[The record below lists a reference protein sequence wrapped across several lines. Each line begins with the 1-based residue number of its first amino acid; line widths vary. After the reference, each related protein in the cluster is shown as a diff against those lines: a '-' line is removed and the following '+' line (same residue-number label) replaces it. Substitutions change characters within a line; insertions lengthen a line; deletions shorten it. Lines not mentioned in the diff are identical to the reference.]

1 MEAYTNV
8 RKLKVNPI
16 ERKEVFCENKVNK
29 ADWTEAI
36 TMNEMLTKVYDEYNR
51 YIYHLCLKLT
61 RNTLEAEDLMQEV
74 WVKVVRYEATIEQV
88 DHVKA
93 WLTTIT
99 MNTFRDRYRKNVR
112 RSKYMMN
119 QPEQLDVPILD
130 LVPNN
135 EVSTEEQVE
144 KVEITKIV
152 QEKMHELD
160 AIYQKTLWYFYVD
173 QYSLAEISTLMKVSI
188 GTVKSRLFR
197 AKARLKEML
206 LADHKL
212 ADVVL
217 PA

>member
-1 MEAYTNV
+1 M
-8 RKLKVNPI
+8 K
-16 ERKEVFCENKVNK
+16 
-29 ADWTEAI
+29 
-36 TMNEMLTKVYDEYNR
+36 EMLTKVYDDYNR

-61 RNTLEAEDLMQEV
+61 RNTTEAEDLMQEV
-74 WVKVVRYEATIEQV
+74 WVKVVRYEATVEEV

-135 EVSTEEQVE
+135 EISTEEQIE

-152 QEKMHELD
+152 QEKMHKLD
-160 AIYQKTLWYFYVD
+160 AIYQKTLWYFYVE
-173 QYSLAEISTLMKVSI
+173 QYSLAEISSIMKVSI

-197 AKARLKEML
+197 AKARLKEIL
-206 LADHKL
+206 LSDNTL

>member
-1 MEAYTNV
+1 
-8 RKLKVNPI
+8 
-16 ERKEVFCENKVNK
+16 
-29 ADWTEAI
+29 
-36 TMNEMLTKVYDEYNR
+36 MNELLTTIYDEYNR

-61 RNTLEAEDLMQEV
+61 RNQGEAEDLMQEV
-74 WVKVVRYEATIEQV
+74 WVKVVRYEANVAEV

-135 EVSTEEQVE
+135 DISPEEMIE
-144 KVEITKIV
+144 KTEITKIV
-152 QEKMHELD
+152 QEKMSQLEG
-160 AIYQKTLWYFYVD
+160 IYQKTLWYFYVD
-173 QYSLAEISTLMKVSI
+173 QFSLAEISELMKVSI

-197 AKARLKEML
+197 AKARLKEIL
-206 LADHKL
+206 LSDAGVADTL
-212 ADVVL
+212 L

>member
-1 MEAYTNV
+1 M
-8 RKLKVNPI
+8 K
-16 ERKEVFCENKVNK
+16 
-29 ADWTEAI
+29 
-36 TMNEMLTKVYDEYNR
+36 EMLTKVYNDYNR

-61 RNTLEAEDLMQEV
+61 RNTTEAEDLMQEV
-74 WVKVVRYEATIEQV
+74 WVKVVRYEATVEEV

-135 EVSTEEQVE
+135 EISTEEQIE

-197 AKARLKEML
+197 AKARLKEIL
-206 LADHKL
+206 LADNAL